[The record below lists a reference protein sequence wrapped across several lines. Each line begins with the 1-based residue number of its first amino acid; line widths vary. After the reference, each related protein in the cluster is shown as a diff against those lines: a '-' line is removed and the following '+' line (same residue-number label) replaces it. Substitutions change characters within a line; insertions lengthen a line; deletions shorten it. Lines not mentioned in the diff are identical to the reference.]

1 MDVARITQGYDNS
14 ISSTLAMRPFIP
26 ALILMVGAACSRAP
40 LGVKTYLSEPF
51 PKKLSEWHLFTAD
64 GKPNAGVIPYEL
76 NSPLFS
82 DYASKS
88 RTIWMPAGQAARY
101 DPVKTFQFPLGT
113 VVSKS
118 FSFNDRV
125 VETRLL
131 VNTAGGWIPLPYVWN
146 RDRTEAF
153 LEIAPDA
160 QRIAYRHPSGETIDV
175 DYVIP
180 NVNQCKNCHENGGS
194 NAPIGLRARH
204 LNRDYVY
211 GDGPANQLAYWTRIG
226 YLTGAPQ
233 DAKDAPR
240 LAVWNDPKTG
250 MLDERARAYLDI
262 NCAHC
267 HNPDGPGNTSGL
279 NLSAFQKDMV
289 ALGECKTPVAA
300 GRGSGNF
307 RFAILPGHPEESILV
322 HRMASAEPKVMMP
335 ELGRSA
341 VHREGLE
348 LIREW
353 IGAMRGDCE
362 VRARS

>member
-1 MDVARITQGYDNS
+1 MRHRI
-14 ISSTLAMRPFIP
+14 P
-26 ALILMVGAACSRAP
+26 ILFLLVTAACSRGPSAVTP
-40 LGVKTYLSEPF
+40 YVKAPF
-51 PKKLSEWHLFTAD
+51 PKKLSDWHLFTA
-64 GKPNAGVIPYEL
+64 GMKPNAGVIPYEL
-76 NSPLFS
+76 NSSLFS
-82 DYASKS
+82 DYALKS
-88 RTIWMPAGQAARY
+88 RTVWMPPGQAARY
-101 DPVKTFQFPLGT
+101 DPIKTFQFPMET
-113 VVSKS
+113 IVTKS
-118 FSFNDRV
+118 FSFNEQI

-131 VNTAGGWIPLPYVWN
+131 INTADGWIPLEYVWN
-146 RDRTEAF
+146 RDRSEAF

-160 QRIAYRHPSGETIDV
+160 QRIAYRHPSGETLDI

-180 NVNQCKNCHENGGS
+180 NTNQCKNCHENAKANS
-194 NAPIGLRARH
+194 PIGLRARH
-204 LNRDYVY
+204 LNREFIYL
-211 GDGPANQLAYWTRIG
+211 DGTLYNQLAYWTKIG
-226 YLTGAPQ
+226 YLTGAPE
-233 DAKDAPR
+233 DPESAPR
-240 LAVWNDPKTG
+240 LAVWNDLKSG
-250 MLDERARAYLDI
+250 SLDERARAYLDI

-279 NLSAFQKDMV
+279 NLSAFQSDMV

-353 IGAMRGDCE
+353 ISAMKGDCE
-362 VRARS
+362 ARKL